1 MAIRTPA
8 QEARRMDLVSG
19 GLLDVPG
26 AVEFTRLSRS
36 TIFELLRAG
45 TIASV
50 RVGKSRRIPRR
61 ALEEFVAANLVDV
74 DTVGRL
80 TTT

>member
-1 MAIRTPA
+1 
-8 QEARRMDLVSG
+8 MDLVSG